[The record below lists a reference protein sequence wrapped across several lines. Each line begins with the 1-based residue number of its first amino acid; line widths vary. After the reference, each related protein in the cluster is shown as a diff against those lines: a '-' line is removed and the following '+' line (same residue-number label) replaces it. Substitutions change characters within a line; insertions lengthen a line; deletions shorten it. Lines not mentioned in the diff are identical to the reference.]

1 MRLFF
6 RLKWFIKQEWRSY
19 LMGILSLIGVAIFGL
34 MPPAM
39 IGNFV
44 NLLADNR
51 FTWDAM
57 WQIVGLILLT
67 TIGQY
72 ILRFGWSYFIWG
84 TSARLERV
92 LRIRL
97 LSHYLEMDK
106 PFFQRYRTGDLLAH
120 ATNDVSQ
127 LQRVAGNGVLQL
139 FDAIITGISVILAM
153 GVIVNPWLTAIAVL
167 PLLGITLI
175 AQLLGGSIHKA
186 FTNVQDA
193 FSRLNNKTQ

>member
-19 LMGILSLIGVAIFGL
+19 LMGILSLTGVAIFGL

-51 FTWDAM
+51 FTWEAI
-57 WQIVGLILLT
+57 WQIVGLILLA

-106 PFFQRYRTGDLLAH
+106 PFSNATEQVIYWHTQR
-120 ATNDVSQ
+120 
-127 LQRVAGNGVLQL
+127 
-139 FDAIITGISVILAM
+139 M
-153 GVIVNPWLTAIAVL
+153 M
-167 PLLGITLI
+167 
-175 AQLLGGSIHKA
+175 
-186 FTNVQDA
+186 
-193 FSRLNNKTQ
+193 